1 MLIREDYRDKITR
14 EFSSIYI
21 QDVYEQTFPILTPCG
36 ETCVYSKQKRKK
48 EMTTP
53 DVPCGETC
61 VYSKLGKKETDT
73 DGSIIAW
80 GSLQC
85 VEYKTLSLSIN
96 IYAGKSSIR
105 ARKKPV
111 LESR

>member
-36 ETCVYSKQKRKK
+36 ETCVYSK
-48 EMTTP
+48 
-53 DVPCGETC
+53 
-61 VYSKLGKKETDT
+61 LGKKETDT

-96 IYAGKSSIR
+96 ILYLNVLSS
-105 ARKKPV
+105 
-111 LESR
+111 